1 MEYLP
6 NIEFR
11 EDFSLTNTGE
21 GLVDERKWIA
31 IFSSNS
37 VEFSEVDTETEA
49 SGRFLHEEDRGS
61 VRCLAYLYKAFIEVI

>member
-1 MEYLP
+1 MECLP

-11 EDFSLTNTGE
+11 EDFGLTNAGE

-37 VEFSEVDTETEA
+37 VEFSEVDIETEA
-49 SGRFLHEEDRGS
+49 AGRFFHEEDRRS
-61 VRCLAYLYKAFIEVI
+61 V